1 MIASAPVDATS
12 SRRAWWFFA
21 AVMMAALAI
30 RGGALWAL
38 RGNLQADPDGYRAL
52 AENVLAEGVFGRF
65 LPLDVHDQGTSTLPT
80 AYRPPLYPLLLT
92 HLAVRGA
99 VSPTAVA
106 VCHVVLGLLT
116 VALTYRIATL
126 WNLPGAAPIAALL
139 VACDPILVNQSAQV
153 MTETLAT
160 LLAVLGLWQA
170 TRFQERR
177 TLGNALGV
185 GVVVGLAALC
195 RPTFLLWAAP
205 LSVVVLC
212 WQLSWS
218 RRIALA
224 TALSLG
230 VLAAMS
236 PWAIRNYRTFGVAK
250 FTTTHGGYTLWL
262 GNNPDYY
269 EWLQSGKGTAWP
281 GLTEEEQVAEIYRDN
296 KSYFFDLRGS
306 ASDHNWHVLSQVNDS
321 NYDGMKLLEFDAD
334 AEFKERAWETIR
346 AQPGTFLYASLL
358 RIGHLWSPLPQQ
370 TAASESTLRKA
381 ARYLV
386 AVWYVGVYLL
396 AVWGVA
402 KLRKDLLRAPWVWGL
417 TLCLV
422 FTAVHAAYWSNLR
435 MRAPLMPVVALL
447 AGAAFCRVHA
457 SAQGAMRDAEPS

>member
-12 SRRAWWFFA
+12 SRRAWWLFA

-65 LPLDVHDQGTSTLPT
+65 LPLDVHAHGTSTLPT
-80 AYRPPLYPLLLT
+80 AYRPPLYPLLLSA
-92 HLAVRGA
+92 LNERGV
-99 VSPTAVA
+99 VSLTAVA
-106 VCHVVLGLLT
+106 LWHVILGLLT
-116 VALTYRIATL
+116 VAITYRIATL
-126 WNLPGAAPIAALL
+126 WNLHGAAPIAALL

-170 TRFQERR
+170 TRFHQRR
-177 TLGNALGV
+177 TLGNAIGV

-195 RPTFLLWAAP
+195 RPTFLLWALP

-212 WQLSWS
+212 WQLSWP

-236 PWAIRNYRTFGVAK
+236 PWVIRNYRTFRVVK

-262 GNNPDYY
+262 ANNPDYY
-269 EWLQSGKGTAWP
+269 DWLRSGKGTAWP
-281 GLTEEEQVAEIYRDN
+281 GPTEDEQVAEAY
-296 KSYFFDLRGS
+296 KLGKFFLFSTDQPERIDR
-306 ASDHNWHVLSQVNDS
+306 AWHRWSQEGRHFDFTT
-321 NYDGMKLLEFDAD
+321 LEFDAD
-334 AEFKERAWETIR
+334 AEFKDRAWETIR
-346 AQPGTFLYASLL
+346 AQPGTFVYASLL
-358 RIGHLWSPLPQQ
+358 RVGHLWSPLPQQ
-370 TAASESTLRKA
+370 TSPSESTLRKA

-386 AVWYVGVYLL
+386 AIWYVGVYLL
-396 AVWGVA
+396 AFAGAA
-402 KLRKDLLRAPWVWGL
+402 KLKKELLGTPWMWGL

-422 FTAVHAAYWSNLR
+422 FTAVHAVYWSNLR